1 MPNIDPKVIFW
12 ISVAIA
18 IAGVGSNAAIWG
30 GAIPADYI
38 AFWVAWNK
46 IISTTGQVVMPLL
59 LGQGMTN
66 AGRLASVQAV
76 PLGQRMDDMMANHPT
91 EIKKIETTQALAAAT
106 DSDKIVAAPIA
117 PVQTARGAN

>member
-12 ISVAIA
+12 ISIAIA

-38 AFWVAWNK
+38 PFWVAWNK
-46 IISTTGQVVMPLL
+46 IISTVGQVVMPLL

-66 AGRLASVQAV
+66 ANRIAAVQQV
-76 PLGQRMDDMMANHPT
+76 PLAQKLDSLVANNP
-91 EIKKIETTQALAAAT
+91 EVKSIVTTPALAAAT
-106 DSDKIVAAPIA
+106 DSEKIVAV
-117 PVQTARGAN
+117 PVPTIKAAS